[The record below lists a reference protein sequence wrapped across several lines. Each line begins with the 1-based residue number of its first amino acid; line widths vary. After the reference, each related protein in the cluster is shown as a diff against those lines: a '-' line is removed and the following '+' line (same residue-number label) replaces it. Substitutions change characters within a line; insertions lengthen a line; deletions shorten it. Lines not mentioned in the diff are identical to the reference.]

1 MHIPMKNFF
10 PAVIALTCFLQAP
23 CLLQAQSDRGR
34 ISGVAYDPSGAV
46 VGGAAVRVLNP
57 QTEAVRQTVTDEN
70 GFYLFDGL
78 LPASYNVVGSLLG
91 FGDSTISDVKLGVG
105 ELRSLD
111 LHFQPAGLK
120 ESVTVSAE
128 AESQVQT
135 QTASIAGTVG
145 AESVNNL
152 PINGRMISNLY
163 LLAPGAQLSG
173 SGSFGDVRFFGR
185 SNEQNVIRY
194 DGVQAGTIIDSNP
207 ADLTG
212 ANGASGFRLSQ
223 SLENIQE
230 FHVEGSTY
238 SAEFGRGTGGQVT
251 ITTKSG
257 SNSWHGSLFEYVR
270 NDWFDARNYF
280 DHGAKQAPLRLNQF
294 GGSIGGKLLKDKLF
308 LFASQENLA
317 QRVYVTFRQTT
328 LSDFAR
334 SQAVPA
340 IRPLLAAFPAGQSHT
355 VDNFQD
361 IVSGTLSSY
370 MNENFGNI
378 RFDYLINN
386 RHTVYV
392 RYSREHGEA
401 VSPSDISGSGTF
413 NHTVP
418 QNGLADLTSI
428 LKPTL
433 INDFKFGY
441 NSAKNRYTLQGVNLP
456 GADIS
461 NATITIGGANQ
472 SGSTGF
478 VKPTGAGSSP
488 LFHGN
493 PFTNY
498 EFEIIDNLSWTRGA
512 HNIKAGVEIN
522 PRRMRMDLTGGIVYT
537 FTSVQN
543 FLANVP
549 SQIQYTGDL
558 NASPSPFHDGFIGQ
572 RVGTQHFLGAYVQD
586 EWRIRPD
593 LTMNV
598 GLRYDYF
605 SPLKEAHDLL
615 VNVDTVTGLRTPGN
629 ADPYRAEKLDF
640 DPRLAF
646 TWAPRALRNRTV
658 FRIGAGYYR
667 GPGQSED
674 QNQPILNDTVNQT
687 FSTGVAY
694 PIDRPALLKAFNP
707 NDPNGLWQPRV
718 FAHGYTI
725 PENVFSYSSSIQQE
739 LPDGSLLTA
748 AYVGSQGRNLFQRTI
763 SNLITGVTMDPRT
776 GAAII
781 QRQFG
786 DRYAEMDVKT
796 SGGSSVYNALNLNW
810 NRRFSR
816 GVTAS
821 ASYTWGHSIGT
832 STGSNEATTAE
843 NNFSFAQERGDN
855 SSDERHVLA
864 VNAIWQIPA
873 GANKRFKFAGN
884 RFINAVLGDWQI
896 AGFNNFHSALPI
908 NVQVSRN
915 NVLFLNPQ
923 TGAYYTNPVVSGGQ
937 VLTVPVINLLGGGQS
952 RGTQRPDLVPGVNPY
967 LDTAGGFL
975 LNPAAFS
982 VPAPGTFGNLAR
994 NGLRGLNFEQLD
1006 ASLAKDFA
1014 ITERTRFNLRWDVY
1028 NIFNHPNFSKP
1039 PSVLGGGLPSAPG
1052 VAGIQPGQPFN
1063 QVLAGSAF
1071 GGLSSTVGK
1080 LVNFGTARQMQVSA
1094 RFNF

>member
-1 MHIPMKNFF
+1 MHMSMKKCF
-10 PAVIALTCFLQAP
+10 PALLALACFLQTA

-46 VGGAAVRVLNP
+46 VGGATVRVLNP
-57 QTEAVRQTVTDEN
+57 QTEAARQSVTDEK
-70 GFYLFDGL
+70 GFYLVDSL
-78 LPASYNVVGSLLG
+78 LPATYNVVVSLPG
-91 FGDSTISDVKLGVG
+91 FGDLTVSNVKLGVG

-111 LHFQPAGLK
+111 LHLQPAGLK
-120 ESVTVSAE
+120 ESVTVEAE
-128 AESQVQT
+128 AESQLQT
-135 QTASIAGTVG
+135 QTASIAGTIG
-145 AESVNNL
+145 AEPVNNL

-194 DGVQAGTIIDSNP
+194 DGIQAGTIIDSNP

-230 FHVEGSTY
+230 FHVESSAY

-257 SNSWHGSLFEYVR
+257 SNTWHGSLFEYVR

-280 DHGAKQAPLRLNQF
+280 DRGVKQAPLRLNQF
-294 GGSIGGKLLKDKLF
+294 GGSVGGNIIKDKLF
-308 LFASQENLA
+308 FFASQENLS
-317 QRVYVTFRQTT
+317 QRVYVTFRQST
-328 LSDFAR
+328 LSDVAR
-334 SQAVPA
+334 AQAVPA
-340 IRPLLAAFPAGQSHT
+340 IRPLLAAFPTGQIRT
-355 VDNFQD
+355 ADPLQD
-361 IVSGTLSSY
+361 VVTGTLSSY

-378 RFDYLINN
+378 RFDYNINS
-386 RHTVYV
+386 RHTAYV
-392 RYSREHGEA
+392 RYSREHGESQA
-401 VSPSDISGSGTF
+401 PSDISGSGTF

-418 QNGLADLTSI
+418 QNGLFDLTSV
-428 LKPTL
+428 LNPTL

-441 NSAKNRYTLQGVNLP
+441 NSAKNRYVIQGVNLP
-456 GADIS
+456 GADIG

-488 LFHGN
+488 LFHSN

-498 EFEIIDNLSWTRGA
+498 EFEVIDNLSWTRLS
-512 HNIKAGVEIN
+512 HNIKMGVEIN
-522 PRRMRMDLTGGIVYT
+522 PRRLRMDSTGGIVYT
-537 FTSVQN
+537 FTNLQN

-549 SQIQYTGDL
+549 SQVQYTGDL
-558 NASPSPFHDGFIGQ
+558 NASPSPFNNGFIGQ
-572 RVGTQHFLGAYVQD
+572 RLGTQYFLGAFIQD

-605 SPLKEAHDLL
+605 SPLKEAHNLL
-615 VNVDTVTGLRTPGN
+615 VNIDTVTGLRTAGN

-674 QNQPILNDTVNQT
+674 QNQPILNDVVNQT
-687 FSTGVAY
+687 FSTGAAY

-718 FAHGYTI
+718 YAHGYTI
-725 PENVFSYSSSIQQE
+725 PENVLSYSASIQQA
-739 LPDGSLLTA
+739 LPDGSTLTA

-763 SNLITGVTMDPRT
+763 SNIITGVTMNPST

-796 SGGSSVYNALNLNW
+796 SGGTSTYNGFNLSW
-810 NRRFSR
+810 NRRLSR
-816 GVTAS
+816 GLNAS

-832 STGSNEATTAE
+832 SAGSNEATTAE

-873 GANKRFKFAGN
+873 GANKRFRFGGN
-884 RFINAVLGDWQI
+884 RLLNAVLGDWQI
-896 AGFNNFHSALPI
+896 AGFQNYHTGTPI

-915 NVLFLNPQ
+915 NVVYLNPQ

-967 LDTAGGFL
+967 VDTATGYL
-975 LNPAAFS
+975 LNPAAFT
-982 VPAPGTFGNLAR
+982 VPAPGKFGNLAR
-994 NGLRGLNFEQLD
+994 NALRGPRFSQLD
-1006 ASLAKDFA
+1006 MSLAKDFA
-1014 ITERTRFNLRWDVY
+1014 ITERTRFTLRWDVY
-1028 NIFNHPNFSKP
+1028 NIFNHPNFSNP
-1039 PSVLGGGLPSAPG
+1039 PSVLGGGLPSSPTAS
-1052 VAGIQPGQPFN
+1052 GIQPGQPFN
-1063 QVLAGSAF
+1063 QVLAGTAF

-1080 LVNFGTARQMQVSA
+1080 LVNFGTARQMQLSA
-1094 RFNF
+1094 RINF